1 MPALELAAQLAI
13 AVYIAAE
20 TYRAIKKAV
29 SANDTDSQSESED

>member
-29 SANDTDSQSESED
+29 SARNTDSPDEE

>member
-29 SANDTDSQSESED
+29 SDSNTDSQSDE

>member
-29 SANDTDSQSESED
+29 SDRNTDSQSDE